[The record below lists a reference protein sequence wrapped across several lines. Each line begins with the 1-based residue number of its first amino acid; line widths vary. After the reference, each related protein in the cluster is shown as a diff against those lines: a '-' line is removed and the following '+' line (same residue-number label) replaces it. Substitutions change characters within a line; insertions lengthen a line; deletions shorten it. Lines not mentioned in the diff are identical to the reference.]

1 MIYLNADSAASRN
14 FHGAGMREERIGT
27 MTYKRDIGAASTI
40 PSCEST
46 AGRSAHSRC
55 GAVIAFPMDRIR
67 PGQPKLGKT
76 AEAVL
81 SHLENENSELRRRA
95 VRLALEIQELVESRL
110 G

>member
-14 FHGAGMREERIGT
+14 FHGAGMRKEQVGT
-27 MTYKRDIGAASTI
+27 MTYKRDIGAASAI
-40 PSCEST
+40 PCEST

-76 AEAVL
+76 AGAVL
-81 SHLENENSELRRRA
+81 SHLENENSALRRRA